1 MNKSKYYQSHETIRS
16 FGDTFISKRLSP
28 RTSITIEMKIAQSIL
43 KESLEKLTQ
52 LIYIDENDGCIV
64 AKLHYH
70 NGFVIDLKEVYRGR
84 KLIEALDTCSDRL
97 EGFGETESQYSEE
110 DDRIPSLDEIVM
122 YIIFSV
128 PFQNILR

>member
-1 MNKSKYYQSHETIRS
+1 
-16 FGDTFISKRLSP
+16 
-28 RTSITIEMKIAQSIL
+28 MKIAQSIL

-128 PFQNILR
+128 PFQNILRWTSMGS